1 MIHRIAFGGTQ
12 MVRSRLVMGIA
23 AGTAVAVG
31 AVGGALLG
39 VPGLS
44 GAQPFP
50 QAATQVAATN
60 AAKPHAGPG
69 RGALASPLID
79 GGRQGAQPHPAA
91 APPEAERRQDH
102 DRRCRQAAGRRH
114 QDGHRGHD
122 ERRQDRINKIVNK
135 PWPQFGGG
143 KGNGSGKGGPAT
155 APGAPGAPGGAAGP
169 AGGRFGFGFGLG
181 RIENLALDP
190 VAKALGI
197 TTAELKTDLANGQT
211 IADIAKAKNVDV
223 NTVINTL
230 VAAPPPRSTPRLP
243 PITSR
248 PAQADKLKTALTK
261 GITDLVNNGFPKGP
275 KSGGPFGGMG
285 HGRFRGPKGGSNT
298 PPTTAA
304 APTA

>member
-1 MIHRIAFGGTQ
+1 
-12 MVRSRLVMGIA
+12 MVRSRLMMGIA

-69 RGALASPLID
+69 QGALASPLI
-79 GGRQGAQPHPAA
+79 AA
-91 APPEAERRQDH
+91 AAKALNLTPQQLLQKLSDGKTTIADIAKQQGVDINTVI
-102 DRRCRQAAGRRH
+102 AAMTSA
-114 QDGHRGHD
+114 D
-122 ERRQDRINKIVNK
+122 QDRITKIVNN

-143 KGNGSGKGGPAT
+143 KGVGGGPAPAT
-155 APGAPGAPGGAAGP
+155 APGAPGAAAGP
-169 AGGRFGFGFGLG
+169 AGGRLGFGFGLGLG

-211 IADIAKAKNVDV
+211 IAQIAKAKNVDV
-223 NTVINTL
+223 NTVINAL
-230 VAAPPPRSTPRLP
+230 VAAASAKIDAAVAAHHLTA
-243 PITSR
+243 
-248 PAQADKLKTALTK
+248 AQAAKLKTALTK

-275 KSGGPFGGMG
+275 KGGGPFGGMG
-285 HGRFRGPKGGSNT
+285 HGQFRGPKGGPNP

-304 APTA
+304 PAPTA